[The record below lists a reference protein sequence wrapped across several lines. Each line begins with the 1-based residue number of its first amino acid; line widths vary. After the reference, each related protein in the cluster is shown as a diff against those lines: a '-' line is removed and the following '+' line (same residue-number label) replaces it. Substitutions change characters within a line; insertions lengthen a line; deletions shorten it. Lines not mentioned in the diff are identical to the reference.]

1 MGEAADH
8 SAAPP
13 PNHHLMRA
21 NLPVSQQEYVIPD
34 GVTLVSTTDLQ
45 SHITYCNPA
54 FVAVSGF
61 SREELMGQPHNIVRH
76 PDMPPEA
83 FRDMWETLRSGQ
95 PWSAPVKNRRKN
107 GDHYWVMAN
116 ATPVVQNGRTVGYMS
131 VRTKPT
137 REQVQ
142 AAEALYARL
151 RAERD
156 QGQDRLSLRRGQVVQ
171 KGLSGLLRRALRPS
185 LGRAIG
191 GVCVALAVAGV
202 LVGEIGARLGLVAH
216 LVMAL
221 PLLALALLA
230 AWALRRQTVQPLAQ
244 AVRFANTM
252 AAGDLT
258 SRLALRG
265 PAEFG
270 DLAVALNQLNVNLQA
285 VVADVRHEIEGVQ
298 VASHQISSGNHDLS
312 SRTEAQAGN
321 LQQTAASMEQM
332 NSTVAQSASTA
343 QEAAQLAQRAAAVAR
358 EGNSAMSQVVTTM
371 AEISRGSARIGEIIQ
386 VIDGISFQTNILALN
401 AAVEAARA
409 GEQGRGF
416 AVVAGEVR
424 HLAQRTLDAA
434 KEIKALIEDSAD
446 QVRRGS
452 ELVHGTG
459 QTMTQV
465 VGAVEQVNALIGDI
479 THATREQSSGIAQ
492 INQAVGQLDSVTQQN
507 AAMVE
512 QLAAAASS
520 LQSQAEVMHQAVQVF
535 RLQPRGSAAD

>member
-1 MGEAADH
+1 
-8 SAAPP
+8 
-13 PNHHLMRA
+13 MRA

-116 ATPVVQNGRTVGYMS
+116 ATPVVQDGRTVGYMS

-191 GVCVALAVAGV
+191 GVCVALAAAGV
-202 LVGEIGARLGLVAH
+202 LVGEIGARLGLAAH
-216 LVMAL
+216 LAMAL
-221 PLLALALLA
+221 PLLAVALFA

-258 SRLALRG
+258 SRLA
-265 PAEFG
+265 
-270 DLAVALNQLNVNLQA
+270 
-285 VVADVRHEIEGVQ
+285 
-298 VASHQISSGNHDLS
+298 
-312 SRTEAQAGN
+312 
-321 LQQTAASMEQM
+321 
-332 NSTVAQSASTA
+332 
-343 QEAAQLAQRAAAVAR
+343 
-358 EGNSAMSQVVTTM
+358 
-371 AEISRGSARIGEIIQ
+371 
-386 VIDGISFQTNILALN
+386 
-401 AAVEAARA
+401 
-409 GEQGRGF
+409 
-416 AVVAGEVR
+416 
-424 HLAQRTLDAA
+424 
-434 KEIKALIEDSAD
+434 
-446 QVRRGS
+446 
-452 ELVHGTG
+452 
-459 QTMTQV
+459 
-465 VGAVEQVNALIGDI
+465 
-479 THATREQSSGIAQ
+479 
-492 INQAVGQLDSVTQQN
+492 
-507 AAMVE
+507 
-512 QLAAAASS
+512 
-520 LQSQAEVMHQAVQVF
+520 
-535 RLQPRGSAAD
+535 

>member
-1 MGEAADH
+1 
-8 SAAPP
+8 
-13 PNHHLMRA
+13 MRS
-21 NLPVSQQEYVIPD
+21 NLSVSQQEYVIPD

-61 SREELMGQPHNIVRH
+61 DRDELMGQPHNIVRH

-83 FRDMWETLRSGQ
+83 FRDMWDTLRSGS

-116 ATPVVQNGRTVGYMS
+116 ATPIVQNGQTVGYMS

-142 AAEALYARL
+142 AAEALYARM
-151 RAERD
+151 RDERER
-156 QGQDRLSLRRGQVVQ
+156 GQSTVGLRRGQVVHQ
-171 KGLSGLLRRALRPS
+171 GLAGWLRRALRPS

-191 GVCVALAVAGV
+191 GVCVALALAG
-202 LVGEIGARLGLVAH
+202 LALGGMGARLGTTAQVA
-216 LVMAL
+216 LAV
-221 PLLALALLA
+221 PLLAAALLA
-230 AWALRRQTVQPLAQ
+230 AWALRRQTVHPLAQ

-258 SRLALRG
+258 ARLAMRG

-270 DLAVALNQLNVNLQA
+270 ELAAALNQLNVNLQA
-285 VVADVRHEIEGVQ
+285 VVADVRHELEGVQ
-298 VASHQISSGNHDLS
+298 VASHQIASGNQDLS
-312 SRTEAQAGN
+312 SRTEAQASN

-332 NSTVAQSASTA
+332 NGTVAQSASTA
-343 QEAAQLAQRAAAVAR
+343 QEATELAQRAASVAR
-358 EGNSAMSQVVTTM
+358 DGNSAMAQVITTM
-371 AEISRGSARIGEIIQ
+371 GEISHSSSRIGEIIQ

-416 AVVAGEVR
+416 AVVAAEVR
-424 HLAQRTLDAA
+424 RLAQRTLDAA
-434 KEIKALIEDSAD
+434 REIKALIEDSSD
-446 QVRRGS
+446 KVRRGS

-459 QTMTQV
+459 QTMSQV

-479 THATREQSSGIAQ
+479 THATREQSSGIGQ
-492 INQAVGQLDSVTQQN
+492 INQAVGQLDAVTQQN

-520 LQSQAEVMHQAVQVF
+520 LQSQAEVMHQAVRVF
-535 RLQPRGSAAD
+535 RLHPRGSAGD

>member
-1 MGEAADH
+1 
-8 SAAPP
+8 
-13 PNHHLMRA
+13 
-21 NLPVSQQEYVIPD
+21 
-34 GVTLVSTTDLQ
+34 
-45 SHITYCNPA
+45 
-54 FVAVSGF
+54 
-61 SREELMGQPHNIVRH
+61 
-76 PDMPPEA
+76 
-83 FRDMWETLRSGQ
+83 
-95 PWSAPVKNRRKN
+95 
-107 GDHYWVMAN
+107 
-116 ATPVVQNGRTVGYMS
+116 
-131 VRTKPT
+131 
-137 REQVQ
+137 
-142 AAEALYARL
+142 
-151 RAERD
+151 
-156 QGQDRLSLRRGQVVQ
+156 
-171 KGLSGLLRRALRPS
+171 
-185 LGRAIG
+185 
-191 GVCVALAVAGV
+191 
-202 LVGEIGARLGLVAH
+202 
-216 LVMAL
+216 
-221 PLLALALLA
+221 
-230 AWALRRQTVQPLAQ
+230 TVQPLAQ

-371 AEISRGSARIGEIIQ
+371 GEISRGSARIGEIIQ